1 MQKILLFI
9 IAIIVFTS
17 ISSINS
23 YSVEPNE
30 FLQNPQQEL
39 RARDISKNI
48 RCLVCQNQSIDDSSA
63 QLAKDLRILI
73 RKKISEGNT
82 DKEIYKFLADRYGDF
97 ILLNPPFKSS
107 TFILWILPFV
117 LVLIGMV
124 VIFFQNKKSKNKHNF

>member
-9 IAIIVFTS
+9 ITIIVFTS

-39 RARDISKNI
+39 RARGISKNI

-97 ILLNPPFKSS
+97 ILLNPPFKST
-107 TFILWILPFV
+107 TFILWILPFI
-117 LVLIGMV
+117 LVLIGIV
-124 VIFFQNKKSKNKHNF
+124 VILFQNKKSKSKT